1 MARNL
6 FLRNLWQLVSD
17 FVFVEGDVRAR
28 VFPQSIAIF
37 SETFLTKVLIQ
48 GLRKP
53 MRQLIDKISCI
64 IS

>member
-1 MARNL
+1 M
-6 FLRNLWQLVSD
+6 
-17 FVFVEGDVRAR
+17 EGDVRAR
-28 VFPQSIAIF
+28 VFPQSIVIF